1 MRIYVSSTWDDLQE
15 YRRAVYDQLRK
26 LRHDVIAMED
36 YVASDKRPLAQCL
49 ADVAASDVYVGIFA
63 LRYGYIPKK
72 DNPHRRSIT
81 ELEYRAALAAKKEC
95 LVFLLDAD
103 APWPPNRLDSY
114 TGDGDRGAL
123 IESLRRRLRERHEI
137 GTFRNPDQLAA
148 AVGAAVYRFEAART
162 VMVTPPRA
170 RDSADGEAER
180 RPRAP
185 GVRARAGFP
194 LLWRPGT
201 TLRVRLIGG
210 SAVQRRSVERF
221 GPIWSAYAN
230 LRFIIGDAE
239 EAEVRVAFEEGTGN
253 WSFLGPQALSVPRES
268 PTMNFGFLP
277 GGDDDER
284 LVLHEFGHVLGLGHE
299 HQNPA
304 GNLPWKK
311 SEVLRVFQGPPNQW
325 DEAAIKANLFTTWKA
340 SNYPA
345 KKLFDPDSIMM
356 YAFPSNLFRGGM
368 SLHDN
373 PTLSAVDKRFASAL
387 YPFD

>member
-1 MRIYVSSTWDDLQE
+1 MRIYVSSTWDDLQD
-15 YRRAVYDQLRK
+15 YRRAVYAQLRK
-26 LRHDVIAMED
+26 LGHDAIGMED
-36 YVASDKRPLAQCL
+36 YVASDQRPLARCL

-63 LRYGYIPKK
+63 LRYGYIPRK
-72 DNPHRRSIT
+72 DNPRRRSIT
-81 ELEYRAALAAKKEC
+81 ELEYRAAVAAKKEC

-103 APWPPNRLDSY
+103 APWPATRMDSY
-114 TGDGDRGAL
+114 TGEGDRGAL
-123 IESLRRRLRERHEI
+123 IEGLRARLRERHVVS
-137 GTFRNPDQLAA
+137 TFQNPDRLAA
-148 AVGAAVYRFEAART
+148 DVGAAVYRVEAART
-162 VMVTPPRA
+162 VMVTPPPTA
-170 RDSADGEAER
+170 RVSADGEPKK

-201 TLRVRLIGG
+201 TLRVRLLGG
-210 SAVQRRSVERF
+210 TAAQRRSVERF
-221 GPIWSAYAN
+221 APIWSAYAN
-230 LRFIIGDAE
+230 LRFTIDDAE
-239 EAEVRVAFEEGTGN
+239 DAEIRVAFEDVGN

-268 PTMNFGFLP
+268 ATMNLGFLS

-299 HQNPA
+299 HLNPA
-304 GNLPWKK
+304 GKLPWKK
-311 SEVLRVFQGPPNQW
+311 SEVLRFFQGPPNQW
-325 DEAAIKANLFTTWKA
+325 DEAAIKANLYTPWKA

-373 PTLSAVDKRFASAL
+373 PTLSAMDKRFASAL